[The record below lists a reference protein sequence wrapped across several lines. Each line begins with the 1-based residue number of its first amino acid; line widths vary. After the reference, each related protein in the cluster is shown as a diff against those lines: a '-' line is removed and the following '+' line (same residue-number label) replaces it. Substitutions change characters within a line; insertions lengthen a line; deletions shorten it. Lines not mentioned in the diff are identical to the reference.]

1 MKQTS
6 TMVRSNQRFLLLHG
20 QPKLPQREYPTKS
33 TWTLTLC
40 TLFET
45 NSFVEQSGVSGAND
59 IYVYVYDY
67 MYLILRTSS
76 RADIEVEIPLPA
88 TQKELMKYDAVKQF
102 YMTDGLFLPEYN
114 SVQFMAEI

>member
-1 MKQTS
+1 
-6 TMVRSNQRFLLLHG
+6 
-20 QPKLPQREYPTKS
+20 
-33 TWTLTLC
+33 
-40 TLFET
+40 
-45 NSFVEQSGVSGAND
+45 
-59 IYVYVYDY
+59 